1 MGKVYLLLGEKV
13 PEELRG
19 EAADAIRDALG
30 ATPETLQAAEER
42 SWGEGDRL
50 FLLLS
55 DAEFQ
60 ASIEKIARASV
71 TIILLPWKENPR
83 VRKDYLL
90 PATIAEAVALA
101 REEAETTPWRQLTL
115 CNGRVVLGEV
125 TLGEAEWLRRLPFLS
140 WLLFLFRNLLRLRL
154 RPFSIE
160 TAKGQQIETVAL
172 LIPGTHER
180 IRTRHRPRYLDP
192 ADNQC
197 SRIAAILYAPL
208 SILSIVRLRF
218 SLYHPS
224 PTPGSLPL
232 GVGTVK
238 SRRLT
243 VRSAGGPFPLFR
255 DGGREFVSQAVIEA
269 LEIPAT
275 ILAPSEECAGGDP
288 EKESL
293 RLQKIPTDRE
303 MVNFYAKRTLPL
315 VPIAPESLFA
325 DLFSTLREGARLGRA
340 YLLLLIVS
348 VLMATTGLFQNSS
361 PTIIGAM
368 ILAPLMAPIISLS
381 MGVMRFDGALI
392 RRSGG
397 TLLLSVAL
405 ALGTAALLAWFLP
418 FSHLTEQMSMRT
430 HPTLLDLAVAILS
443 GIAAA
448 YGTANTKVGQSLA
461 GVAIAVA
468 LVPPLSVAGIGLGW
482 GDYGVFEGAFLLFLA
497 NFAGIV
503 TAAGATFYL
512 LGFTSWRYASS
523 AFVIKL
529 LLLLAIAFPLWLST
543 RTLLREERI
552 HRAFDTLRQIDFAGS
567 RIQIVLKRIY
577 RAGDELYAEVVVL
590 LPRSFEGNGRDGIA
604 ELIRK
609 RVGKEAR
616 LILSYQYLY

>member
-1 MGKVYLLLGEKV
+1 
-13 PEELRG
+13 
-19 EAADAIRDALG
+19 
-30 ATPETLQAAEER
+30 
-42 SWGEGDRL
+42 
-50 FLLLS
+50 
-55 DAEFQ
+55 
-60 ASIEKIARASV
+60 
-71 TIILLPWKENPR
+71 
-83 VRKDYLL
+83 
-90 PATIAEAVALA
+90 
-101 REEAETTPWRQLTL
+101 
-115 CNGRVVLGEV
+115 
-125 TLGEAEWLRRLPFLS
+125 
-140 WLLFLFRNLLRLRL
+140 
-154 RPFSIE
+154 
-160 TAKGQQIETVAL
+160 
-172 LIPGTHER
+172 
-180 IRTRHRPRYLDP
+180 
-192 ADNQC
+192 
-197 SRIAAILYAPL
+197 
-208 SILSIVRLRF
+208 
-218 SLYHPS
+218 
-224 PTPGSLPL
+224 LPL